1 MSEANGKRLIDKI
14 VAKAPSE
21 RRKIHVP
28 EWEVD
33 IYFPPLTKV
42 QLEAATAKAGN
53 RSTSTQSLML
63 LAHTAQDEAGQ
74 RLFQMED
81 IELLRQKADLNVLT
95 RVEQFMWATV
105 IPSVEEAEEDL
116 KENPRSSS

>member
-1 MSEANGKRLIDKI
+1 MSEANGKRLIDRI
-14 VAKAPSE
+14 VATAPSE

-53 RSTSTQSLML
+53 RSISTQSLML

-95 RVEQFMWATV
+95 RVEQFMWGTV

-116 KENPRSSS
+116 KENPHSSS